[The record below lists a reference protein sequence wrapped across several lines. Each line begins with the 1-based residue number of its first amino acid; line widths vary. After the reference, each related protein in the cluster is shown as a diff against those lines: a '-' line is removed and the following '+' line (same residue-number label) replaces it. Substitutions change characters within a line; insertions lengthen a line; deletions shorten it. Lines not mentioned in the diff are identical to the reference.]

1 MKKWICVLTAL
12 FLLACGT
19 LGGCGKLSAPKK
31 NTGEQSTAY
40 AIYYLN
46 ADETELVRSAYEPK
60 EETKEVMI
68 QEMMRLLK
76 EQTPKNGN
84 LTLLPDGVYMTTYDI
99 HEKTLTIDFNTKYL
113 KMKPAR
119 EVLVRGGIVKMFLQV
134 PGIVYVHFTVDGKEL
149 TDSKG
154 QEIGLMSNDTFVD
167 QAGKDIN
174 SYQYTTLILYFT
186 NQTGDKLIP
195 EKRSVYYN
203 SNVSL
208 ERVVLDQ
215 LLKGPREGENSPTLP
230 SNVNVLGATSAD
242 GNCYV
247 NFDQV
252 FTDGALAVQENI
264 PIYSVVNSLVDT
276 CKVKKVQIS
285 VNGETNITFRET
297 MRLDKFYE
305 KNTEIVEE
313 TEAENLPKT
322 AEDVAEAEPSA
333 AEEPV
338 VSEVPRAANI
348 VTAAPAR
355 DKAKAPGK

>member
-1 MKKWICVLTAL
+1 MKKWIYVLLALVLAVCGVLT
-12 FLLACGT
+12 
-19 LGGCGKLSAPKK
+19 GCGKFTSSKK

-40 AIYYLN
+40 AIYYIN

-60 EETKEVMI
+60 EEKKEVMV
-68 QEMMRLLK
+68 QEMLQLLK
-76 EQTPKNGN
+76 EQTPERGN
-84 LTLLPDGVYMTTYDI
+84 LSLLPEGVYMTTYDI
-99 HEKTLTIDFNTKYL
+99 HEKTLTIDFNSKYL

-134 PGIVYVHFTVDGKEL
+134 PGIVYIHFTVEGKEL
-149 TDSKG
+149 QDGKG
-154 QEIGLMSNDTFVD
+154 KDIGLMSNDTFVD

-174 SYQYTTLILYFT
+174 SYQYTTLTLYFT
-186 NQTGDKLIP
+186 NKTGDKLIP

-215 LLKGPREGENSPTLP
+215 LLKGPREGANSPTLP
-230 SNVNVLGATSAD
+230 SNVNILGATSAD

-252 FTDGALAVQENI
+252 FSDGALAVQEDI

-285 VNGETNITFRET
+285 VNGETALTFRET

-305 KNTEIVEE
+305 KNTELVEE
-313 TEAENLPKT
+313 SEAEKKIDTAKETANPKT
-322 AEDVAEAEPSA
+322 PA
-333 AEEPV
+333 ATD
-338 VSEVPRAANI
+338 I

-355 DKAKAPGK
+355 PDASGN